1 MGAANGARMSST
13 ALGVVA
19 GVVVFAIGGLHGLLV
34 LAAAVASWWIV
45 RAGCSWLLVRQRK
58 RADEHEGA
66 TQRTRAGTFEQ
77 RRMQAPFLV
86 RRPFTLMMVLVFA
99 VVVATLAPNLVD
111 HLATRVTAQR
121 AISPLAVFGWL
132 LMVLAPAGLAWWV
145 FVDAGQERGR
155 RQAEQQ
161 QGAPEREEAQR
172 REAERKAEEKR
183 HAEERRRQAE
193 QEREAERVRQ
203 QQREAK
209 QLEAKEWWSVLEV
222 SPRASAAEIRGAYHR
237 KIKQCHPDRVAG
249 LAPEF
254 IDLAEKH
261 TQMLNAAYDE
271 ATRACR
277 GAEMRQDL

>member
-1 MGAANGARMSST
+1 MADRPAR
-13 ALGVVA
+13 ALCA
-19 GVVVFAIGGLHGLLV
+19 
-34 LAAAVASWWIV
+34 
-45 RAGCSWLLVRQRK
+45 
-58 RADEHEGA
+58 
-66 TQRTRAGTFEQ
+66 
-77 RRMQAPFLV
+77 
-86 RRPFTLMMVLVFA
+86 
-99 VVVATLAPNLVD
+99 
-111 HLATRVTAQR
+111 
-121 AISPLAVFGWL
+121 
-132 LMVLAPAGLAWWV
+132 
-145 FVDAGQERGR
+145 
-155 RQAEQQ
+155 
-161 QGAPEREEAQR
+161 EREEAQR

-193 QEREAERVRQ
+193 QEREAERVR

>member
-1 MGAANGARMSST
+1 MSST

-34 LAAAVASWWIV
+34 LAVAVASWWIV
-45 RAGCSWLLVRQRK
+45 RAGCSWLLVRQNK
-58 RADEHEGA
+58 RADEREGA
-66 TQRTRAGTFEQ
+66 TQRTAAGASDQ

-86 RRPFTLMMVLVFA
+86 RRRFTAMMILVFA

-111 HLATRVTAQR
+111 QLGTRVTAQR

-132 LMVLAPAGLAWWV
+132 LMVLTPAGLAWWV
-145 FVDAGQERGR
+145 FVNAGQERGR
-155 RQAEQQ
+155 GQAEQE
-161 QGAPEREEAQR
+161 QGAREREDAQR

-183 HAEERRRQAE
+183 HAEERRHEAE
-193 QEREAERVRQ
+193 QERDAERLRQ

-222 SPRASAAEIRGAYHR
+222 SPRASAAEIRVAYHR

-261 TQMLNAAYDE
+261 TRTLNAAYDE
-271 ATRACR
+271 ATRACDR
-277 GAEMRQDL
+277 AEMRQDL

>member
-1 MGAANGARMSST
+1 MSST

-19 GVVVFAIGGLHGLLV
+19 AVVVFAIGGMHGLLV

-45 RAGCSWLLVRQRK
+45 RAGCSWLLVRQNKSAEQR
-58 RADEHEGA
+58 EGA
-66 TQRTRAGTFEQ
+66 TQRKAATEQ
-77 RRMQAPFLV
+77 RRTQAPFLV
-86 RRPFTLMMVLVFA
+86 RRRFTLMMILVFA
-99 VVVATLAPNLVD
+99 VVVATLAPNLVGQ
-111 HLATRVTAQR
+111 LATRVTAQR
-121 AISPLAVFGWL
+121 AISPLATFGWL
-132 LMVLAPAGLAWWV
+132 LMVLTPAGLGWWV
-145 FVDAGQERGR
+145 FINAGQERGR

-271 ATRACR
+271 ASRACR
-277 GAEMRQDL
+277 GTEMRQDL

>member
-1 MGAANGARMSST
+1 MSST

-45 RAGCSWLLVRQRK
+45 RAGCSWLLVGQKREDQRGGARQRTGGGAAEQK
-58 RADEHEGA
+58 RTPTPFVA
-66 TQRTRAGTFEQ
+66 
-77 RRMQAPFLV
+77 RRRFILPMLLLLSV
-86 RRPFTLMMVLVFA
+86 M
-99 VVVATLAPNLVD
+99 VVAVAPTLVGQ
-111 HLATRVTAQR
+111 LATRVTAQR
-121 AISPLAVFGWL
+121 AISPLAAFGWL
-132 LMVLAPAGLAWWV
+132 LMVLMPAGLGWWV
-145 FVDAGQERGR
+145 FINAGQERGR
-155 RQAEQQ
+155 KQAEQ
-161 QGAPEREEAQR
+161 GEREREEARR
-172 REAERKAEEKR
+172 REAERKAKEER
-183 HAEERRRQAE
+183 NAEERRRQAE
-193 QEREAERVRQ
+193 QERETERPRQ

-271 ATRACR
+271 ASRACR
-277 GAEMRQDL
+277 GTEMRQDL

>member
-1 MGAANGARMSST
+1 
-13 ALGVVA
+13 V
-19 GVVVFAIGGLHGLLV
+19 
-34 LAAAVASWWIV
+34 
-45 RAGCSWLLVRQRK
+45 VRQRK
-58 RADEHEGA
+58 RADEREGA

-86 RRPFTLMMVLVFA
+86 RRRFTLMMILVFA

-111 HLATRVTAQR
+111 QLAPRVTAQR

-145 FVDAGQERGR
+145 FIDAGQERGR
-155 RQAEQQ
+155 KQAEQQ
-161 QGAPEREEAQR
+161 GAREREDAQR

-183 HAEERRRQAE
+183 RAEERRRQAE

-254 IDLAEKH
+254 IDLAQKH